1 MLWSPWID
9 MPDGKRMR
17 KAAKIISIHSSPVFA
32 LSTTDNFLVSGAG
45 DGFIRFFDN
54 RLRLAAWF
62 EVNVISLLESRY
74 SSYLSM
80 NWGARMPLAQLL
92 ASDA

>member
-1 MLWSPWID
+1 

-32 LSTTDNFLVSGAG
+32 LSTTDDFLVSGAG

-62 EVNVISLLESRY
+62 EVNIISLLQSTT
-74 SSYLSM
+74 
-80 NWGARMPLAQLL
+80 MPLFFIPQHEPG
-92 ASDA
+92 SQDAFGSAACQ